1 MKNILVSSRPGLKND
16 KLAQEALGAIVAM
29 GTNSPLGATN
39 KFLQIWNAVVP
50 GGVTPAVGKNMQD
63 IMNEPTWSNFN
74 KFIASASQDPATRLQ
89 LSRVVDEWFRDIS
102 VGINV
107 GTSEMERI
115 GAQNTQ
121 AMKGVR

>member
-1 MKNILVSSRPGLKND
+1 
-16 KLAQEALGAIVAM
+16 
-29 GTNSPLGATN
+29 LGATN
-39 KFLQIWNAVVP
+39 KFVQIWNAVVP
-50 GGVTPAVGKNMQD
+50 GGVTPAVGKNMQEV
-63 IMNEPTWSNFN
+63 MSNPTWTNFN

-102 VGINV
+102 VGVNV
-107 GTSEMERI
+107 GTSEMERV